1 MILDSCNPALLVIVA
16 VFSAVLPGI
25 LKERRISMN
34 VHDKAHELARALRQS
49 EAYLSFKE
57 ARERLEKDAR
67 ALEMVKD
74 FKQKQ
79 LEVQQSRLLGME
91 VSEEKLK
98 SLDSM
103 FQLLNQNPLIADYFR
118 SEITFIQIVSDVQN
132 ILQKAIEEDF

>member
-67 ALEMVKD
+67 ALKMVKD

-91 VSEEKLK
+91 VPEEKLK

>member
-1 MILDSCNPALLVIVA
+1 
-16 VFSAVLPGI
+16 
-25 LKERRISMN
+25 MN